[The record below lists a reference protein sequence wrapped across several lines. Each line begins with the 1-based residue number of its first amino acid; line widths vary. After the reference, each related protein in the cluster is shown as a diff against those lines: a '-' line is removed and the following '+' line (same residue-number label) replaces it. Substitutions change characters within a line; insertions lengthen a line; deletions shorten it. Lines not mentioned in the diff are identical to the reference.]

1 MNKSNNKMSFEEIR
15 SNRER
20 FLKEYGIVSEFN
32 ESGCDWDEL
41 MRIGQ
46 AHEEAV
52 KSDEYSNI
60 VSSYLSEISKF
71 DKVHSYSFRVNAT
84 DSLLKK
90 IITKSAKKGI
100 KINFNNYLT
109 EITDLIGIRI
119 IYIFKEDYYRIY
131 EQINEKYSNRFAE
144 NIHIKLRTGDDKKI
158 YQKILQNTDPIIEEN
173 NVYRSIHYTLYSKRD
188 EEKAYPKIEI
198 QTRTIFE
205 EGWGEISHSL
215 VYKNTVTD
223 MSDSSN
229 ILDESSKIL
238 SALVGNCDS
247 IATLMKTIYDE
258 YVNLQQEGTEDDV
271 PVSSEVADDKTV
283 VRNIMK
289 KFLID

>member
-1 MNKSNNKMSFEEIR
+1 MNKPNNKMSFDEIR
-15 SNRER
+15 SNREL
-20 FLKEYGIVSEFN
+20 FLKEYDIETDF
-32 ESGCDWDEL
+32 EKSGCQWEDL
-41 MRIGQ
+41 MKIGQ
-46 AHEEAV
+46 AHEDAI
-52 KSDEYSNI
+52 KSEEYLDIANL
-60 VSSYLSEISKF
+60 YLSEISKF
-71 DKVHSYSFRVNAT
+71 DKVHSYSSRIKAT

-100 KINFNNYLT
+100 KIHSENYLT

-119 IYIFKEDYYRIY
+119 IYIFKEDYYRIH
-131 EQINEKYSNRFAE
+131 EQIKDKYSNRFAE
-144 NIHIKLRTGDDKKI
+144 NIHIKLRAGDDKKI
-158 YQKILQNTDPIIEEN
+158 YQKIIQNDNPIIEEN
-173 NVYRSIHYTLYSKRD
+173 NVYRSIHYTLYSKQD
-188 EEKAYPKIEI
+188 EAKTYPKIEI

-215 VYKNTVTD
+215 VYKNTVAD
-223 MSDSSN
+223 LSDSSN

-258 YVNLQQEGTEDDV
+258 YVSLQHEKTTDDIKIEAK
-271 PVSSEVADDKTV
+271 SDQTV

-289 KFLID
+289 KFLLD

>member
-1 MNKSNNKMSFEEIR
+1 M
-15 SNRER
+15 
-20 FLKEYGIVSEFN
+20 
-32 ESGCDWDEL
+32 
-41 MRIGQ
+41 
-46 AHEEAV
+46 
-52 KSDEYSNI
+52 
-60 VSSYLSEISKF
+60 
-71 DKVHSYSFRVNAT
+71 
-84 DSLLKK
+84 KK